1 MNYLRE
7 GVRQHD
13 THRNLVSRP
22 EHRKPHSGLKLD
34 TIIVPASRPA
44 TNLDHAITL
53 ARALHCRLLILCSHR
68 AVPAEVEQLLAAR
81 SFDDAIVIGL
91 PRGYSHELLRFTAL
105 ASIKGVLPKECG
117 TFVTDLSTKRNVGLI
132 LARMLGWQHVF
143 FLDDDIRDINHP
155 DLRRTVSM
163 LGSFPTV
170 GMRVIDYPDNSVVC
184 HANRETGAAQDV
196 FVTGAALAVDCQ
208 ADIGFFPDVY
218 NEDWLFF
225 FDAAARGQLAGSGL
239 KATQLRYQPF
249 ADPQRAA
256 WQEFGDTLAEGIYTL
271 LHLGRDV
278 QDATSDYWADF
289 LGARQKFLEEIID
302 RSHLARLD
310 VREQIVL
317 SVKSALGCLAGIAP
331 ELCERYIRLWRQ
343 DLRAWQQRVAG
354 IPRVTSLDAALRAL
368 RLPALDDRA
377 TWRMQHRPAQVTR
390 NGPAGPVP
398 IPQFPTFREFSER
411 DDTRRGNAAT
421 TGENPGAKPIPA
433 LPAGYHLG

>member
-1 MNYLRE
+1 MNHPRE
-7 GVRQHD
+7 DIRQHG
-13 THRNLVSRP
+13 THRTLVNRP
-22 EHRKPHSGLKLD
+22 EYRKPHSGLKLD

-44 TNLDHAITL
+44 ANLDHAITL

-68 AVPAEVEQLLAAR
+68 AVPAEVEHLLAAR

-91 PRGYSHELLRFTAL
+91 PAGYSHELLQFTAL
-105 ASIKGVLPKECG
+105 ASIKGALPKACG
-117 TFVTDLSTKRNVGLI
+117 AFVTDLSTKRNVGLI
-132 LARMLGWQHVF
+132 LARMLGWRRVF
-143 FLDDDIRDINHP
+143 FLDDDIRDIDHP

-163 LGSFPTV
+163 LGSFPAV

-249 ADPQRAA
+249 ADPQRAE
-256 WQEFGDTLAEGIYTL
+256 WQEFGDTLAEGLYTL
-271 LHLGRDV
+271 LHRGRDV
-278 QDATSDYWADF
+278 QDATRDYWENF
-289 LGARQKFLEEIID
+289 LAARQKFLEEIID
-302 RSHLARLD
+302 RSHLAELD
-310 VREQIVL
+310 VREQVVL

-343 DLRAWQQRVAG
+343 DLLAWQERVAE
-354 IPRVTSLDAALRAL
+354 IPRLTSLDAALRAL
-368 RLPALDDRA
+368 RLPALDGSATSRMERRSARA
-377 TWRMQHRPAQVTR
+377 KR
-390 NGPAGPVP
+390 NGPAGPVT

-411 DDTRRGNAAT
+411 EGARRISSVM
-421 TGENPGAKPIPA
+421 TGENQDAKPAPA